1 MVTHSI
7 EELLKTATLKFGFQA
22 KRVYT
27 PQGGEIDDT
36 KLIRDDDVLYICGDE
51 PFIKFDPSTR
61 NIAPNVILTDPPK
74 KESCC
79 SSNLNFPST
88 STYNTSRHVCYH
100 GDNCSVSL
108 AGQNQLLPPS
118 HCVLED
124 ESMSE
129 TSLVPILR
137 KTPSEDAERKRDAGK
152 LQDWVRLNVGGKY
165 FSTSRSTL
173 VLKEPGSMLARMFAQ
188 DDDGYFMSPSNVDE
202 TGAYLID
209 RSPTYFEPILNYLRN
224 GQLVYDTNVN
234 PAGQS

>member
-1 MVTHSI
+1 MTHSL
-7 EELLKTATLKFGFQA
+7 EELLKTASLKFGFQA
-22 KRVYT
+22 KKVFT

-36 KLIRDDDVLYICGDE
+36 KLMRDDDVVYICGDE
-51 PFIKFDPSTR
+51 PFIKLDQSTR

-88 STYNTSRHVCYH
+88 STYNSSNRHACYH
-100 GDNCSVSL
+100 GDNCSVSVAGKVYFRKL
-108 AGQNQLLPPS
+108 ATQIFETFQALFISPGQNQLLPIS
-118 HCVLED
+118 QNEIED
-124 ESMSE
+124 ESMTE

-173 VLKEPGSMLARMFAQ
+173 VLKEPGSMLARLVHLRLLF
-188 DDDGYFMSPSNVDE
+188 SN
-202 TGAYLID
+202 
-209 RSPTYFEPILNYLRN
+209 
-224 GQLVYDTNVN
+224 
-234 PAGQS
+234 